1 MAQPKWSITKNTES
15 MILNVEKEQKL
26 SYVKRGL
33 TERYFNSYKVHESKL
48 QYWLT
53 FPCNIQDLNDINHC
67 VAIRGA
73 VYYKL

>member
-53 FPCNIQDLNDINHC
+53 FPCNI
-67 VAIRGA
+67 
-73 VYYKL
+73 

>member
-33 TERYFNSYKVHESKL
+33 TERYFNSLKKVHESKL
-48 QYWLT
+48 QYWLI
-53 FPCNIQDLNDINHC
+53 FPCNI
-67 VAIRGA
+67 
-73 VYYKL
+73 